1 MFNVRFVVE
10 QRNKKKCKK
19 PSVIHALGNIKWGF
33 THSADDLKVK
43 DPPLV
48 KDQGGRGPIHALHT
62 LACLLSSRRGRE
74 VMRVFETFS
83 RDC

>member
-1 MFNVRFVVE
+1 MVE

-19 PSVIHALGNIKWGF
+19 PRVIHALSNIKS
-33 THSADDLKVK
+33 SADDPKVK

-62 LACLLSSRRGRE
+62 LACLLAEQQKRKRSDESILNI
-74 VMRVFETFS
+74 FS
-83 RDC
+83 RLLMLK

>member
-10 QRNKKKCKK
+10 QRNKKKYKK
-19 PSVIHALGNIKWGF
+19 PSVIPRARQQQVGL
-33 THSADDLKVK
+33 HSADDLKVK

>member
-19 PSVIHALGNIKWGF
+19 LRVIRSA
-33 THSADDLKVK
+33 TSSADDPKVK

-48 KDQGGRGPIHALHT
+48 KDQGGRDPIHALHT
-62 LACLLSSRRGRE
+62 LACLLAEQQKRKRSDKSILNI
-74 VMRVFETFS
+74 FS
-83 RDC
+83 RLLMLK